1 MQLSKHF
8 KLEEFEKS
16 STAIRLGITN
26 KAGAGEIKN
35 LTDLCYGVL
44 EPVRAKFEKPIIIT
58 SGYRSE
64 ELCEAIKSSK
74 TSQHTKG
81 QAVDFE
87 IAGVSNLAVALWLS
101 NNVDFDQLILEF
113 WKEDEGA
120 NSGWVHC
127 SFNQDSNRKQVL
139 TFDGKNYINGLPEA
153 KWSGGKLKNQENIMP
168 MGKGTYGTKKGR
180 PPKKSK
186 VKKSKAKKK
195 K

>member
-1 MQLSKHF
+1 MQLSKNF
-8 KLEEFEKS
+8 KLHEFEKS
-16 STAIRLGITN
+16 STAIRLDITN

-87 IAGVSNLAVALWLS
+87 IAGVSNLEVALWIQ
-101 NNVDFDQLILEF
+101 NNCLFDQLILEF

-168 MGKGTYGTKKGR
+168 MGKGTYGSKKGR